1 MYNPQGTLNVMD
13 ADMDSLVNRI
23 LTVDDMLDYW
33 AKRPIEKDES
43 EEFYALR
50 NTMELCVTALNK
62 VINDEARAI
71 SRNISNLKKEL
82 KSNDPWRDPAAGGV
96 ADNLVHLVPD
106 EHEGE
111 VSGDG
116 NEER

>member
-23 LTVDDMLDYW
+23 LTVDEMLDYW
-33 AKRPIEKDES
+33 ARRPIEKDES

-71 SRNISNLKKEL
+71 SCNISFLKKEL
-82 KSNDPWRDPAAGGV
+82 KVNDPWRDPAAGSV
-96 ADNLVHLVPD
+96 ADNLVHLVPN

>member
-1 MYNPQGTLNVMD
+1 MFNPQGTLNVMD

-33 AKRPIEKDES
+33 AKQPIEKDES

-62 VINDEARAI
+62 VINDGARAI

-82 KSNDPWRDPAAGGV
+82 KSNDPWRDPAAGSV
-96 ADNLVHLVPD
+96 ADNVLHFASN

-111 VSGDG
+111 VKSDD
-116 NEER
+116 NA

>member
-71 SRNISNLKKEL
+71 SCNISFLKREL
-82 KSNDPWRDPAAGGV
+82 KSNDSRRDPAAGGV
-96 ADNLVHLVPD
+96 ADNLVHLVSD

-111 VSGDG
+111 VKSDDT
-116 NEER
+116 EA